1 MKLSEKLHSALRRN
15 AGRSLAAIAAVVF
28 VGGGLFY
35 ASAARTTGE
44 SAMGQSLSG
53 PSIAEFG
60 AELGLR
66 ALSTPLAVALTPIQ
80 QTVYC
85 ASDDGRRNYC
95 AADTRGGVRL
105 VNQRSGSPCTRNRTW
120 GVDRQGIWVDRG
132 CRAEFEVSSYDDRR
146 DRDYGR
152 RGRDR
157 DRDYDRG
164 RGGRGR
170 DVQTFYCESGD
181 EKRHYCAEG
190 NEGRVR
196 LIRQRSGSPCI
207 QGRTFG
213 RDGSGFFVDRGCR
226 ADFEV
231 TR

>member
-15 AGRSLAAIAAVVF
+15 AGRSLAAIAAVVV

-35 ASAARTTGE
+35 ASAARNE
-44 SAMGQSLSG
+44 SEPTLGQSLAG
-53 PSIAEFG
+53 PSVASIGFN
-60 AELGLR
+60 
-66 ALSTPLAVALTPIQ
+66 ALPTSLAVALTPIQ

-85 ASDDGRRNYC
+85 ASDNGRRNYC
-95 AADTRGGVRL
+95 DADTRGGVRL
-105 VNQRSGSPCTRNRTW
+105 INQRSGSPCDRGRTW
-120 GVDRQGIWVDRG
+120 GFDRRGIWVDRG
-132 CRAEFEVSSYDDRR
+132 CRAEFEVGSYDDRR
-146 DRDYGR
+146 DRDSGR

-157 DRDYDRG
+157 DYD

-170 DVQTFYCESGD
+170 DRVVQTFYCESGD
-181 EKRHYCAEG
+181 ERRHYCAEG

-213 RDGSGFFVDRGCR
+213 RDASGFFVDRGCR